1 MKINR
6 AVSRRRLVRSVALAA
21 VAYLGVAAIFSSA
34 SVAAP
39 PIYVNGE
46 PTSVSAIVRNDQM
59 FVPVRG
65 VFEKLNAAVTYT
77 PPRTV
82 VARKASAE
90 LVQLALGSR
99 TATVNG
105 ATRPLQTAPF
115 MSGSRIFVP
124 LRLIS
129 EAAGAAVAYS
139 ATPQAVR
146 ITGARAVVAAAPVVA
161 ASPADAAASVAQQQ
175 SLPSV
180 GVVATCAHRAGNLVR
195 IFAPS
200 QAGADYH
207 DSLFTE
213 AI

>member
-46 PTSVSAIVRNDQM
+46 PTSVSAIVRNNQM

-129 EAAGAAVAYS
+129 EAAGAAFAYS

-146 ITGARAVVAAAPVVA
+146 ITGARAVVAAAA
-161 ASPADAAASVAQQQ
+161 R
-175 SLPSV
+175 SLRLHQP
-180 GVVATCAHRAGNLVR
+180 N
-195 IFAPS
+195 
-200 QAGADYH
+200 
-207 DSLFTE
+207 E
-213 AI
+213 AWIGER

>member
-1 MKINR
+1 
-6 AVSRRRLVRSVALAA
+6 
-21 VAYLGVAAIFSSA
+21 
-34 SVAAP
+34 
-39 PIYVNGE
+39 
-46 PTSVSAIVRNDQM
+46 M

-146 ITGARAVVAAAPVVA
+146 ITGARGCGCRRPGRCGFTSRRSGVGCATTGP
-161 ASPADAAASVAQQQ
+161 S
-175 SLPSV
+175 SV
-180 GVVATCAHRAGNLVR
+180 GVVATCAHRPGNLVR

-213 AI
+213 QSNHQDAALNAVAHEE